1 MMELIKKIFN
11 RFGDLKKE
19 QKGNIPDLCI
29 EEYTK
34 PEELHKFMDNHSNE
48 IPSVKYVNS
57 FEPENPT
64 LLIMD
69 DHAGMVSLIV
79 DELMSKIN
87 SIHVNIIT
95 ASSDYA
101 AFSVKEFIN
110 NPNHCKIDIA
120 FLDISLGGIC
130 FEDNALIEMD
140 GIDIAEMLWKDNPSA
155 EIRFITGHT
164 LAGKNQELHSF
175 TKKFE
180 SMILNLDIKQ
190 SSNKKFTSVF
200 EYFSRID
207 SNLVNRVAYN
217 YIIHKSVNRLEL
229 MLFAIHKWYKREREC
244 DMLGFQQNYKG

>member
-1 MMELIKKIFN
+1 MELIKKIFN
-11 RFGDLKKE
+11 RFGDLKNKQRE
-19 QKGNIPDLCI
+19 NIPDLCI
-29 EEYTK
+29 EEYIR

-130 FEDNALIEMD
+130 FEDNTLIEMD

-164 LAGKNQELHSF
+164 LTGKKS
-175 TKKFE
+175 
-180 SMILNLDIKQ
+180 
-190 SSNKKFTSVF
+190 
-200 EYFSRID
+200 
-207 SNLVNRVAYN
+207 RVAF
-217 YIIHKSVNRLEL
+217 IHKE
-229 MLFAIHKWYKREREC
+229 I
-244 DMLGFQQNYKG
+244 